1 MSKLDDI
8 FRMLKETE
16 IESENV
22 EDFFDSQIE
31 AAAML
36 LTVIYD
42 LDPDK
47 AKLLTDKLLTDK
59 LHLREHLKSFLEKDE
74 E

>member
-1 MSKLDDI
+1 MSKDELDDI

-47 AKLLTDKLLTDK
+47 AKLLTDKL
-59 LHLREHLKSFLEKDE
+59 HLREHLKSFLEKDE